1 MDSMHG
7 RRVNPRYG
15 LLWALISSLLVAS
28 CTTPVV
34 PTGEPVT
41 ITFACMDHQRDRY
54 EDLVKDFEKTN
65 PDVRVQIVS
74 ADEASGMQRQGGTV
88 TSSGD
93 EVERL
98 AAAADTF
105 VWFARLQP
113 TDWPYLLNLQ
123 PFVDDASSFPAD
135 DFYPGTLDDL
145 RWQHDLYGLPAE
157 VLPILIFYDKG
168 MFDEAAVAY
177 PEIGWTWDDFLE
189 AADRLTERE
198 EGEVSRYGFVDS
210 HFSNTVLA
218 MMHQYGVPLWDD
230 HVDPPRPL
238 FDRPEVADVLRH
250 YVDLALTYEVM
261 PTPEIGSNV
270 MASNLVNEGRAA
282 MWTDFAF
289 NYDYRAH
296 RTNLGVAP
304 FPEKVA
310 AAHPRNTYGF
320 FAGAGTA
327 HPDAAWRWL
336 TYLSENYQSLLDGSL
351 AGRRSVSEESS
362 WWRELDGDAKAVI
375 EYALT
380 NPSPPS
386 NPLNLPLTRAIATVI
401 EGQTSVDD
409 ALAMAQAQALELQAE
424 LTHATPAAPQP
435 VAPPGPTPGGT
446 QTTIRFAPPP
456 ASDAAVY
463 RQLAD
468 RFREIQSG
476 VQVEIT
482 SSYSSLE
489 ALAQDNDCF
498 GGTLPIDAA
507 EVRQHV
513 RSLQPLLGA
522 DTDFD
527 PADFYPV
534 MLEPL
539 RHDGELWGIPYE
551 ADTLMVYY
559 NRDRL
564 VESGVALPEP
574 GWIIDDFLDTALAL
588 SVDDGDLYGFTTRE
602 GAYGDLIF
610 VLERMGARLFDGS
623 AADGNAFPF
632 PTFDDPTVVSALA
645 RYADVAR
652 LASLSPATPPR
663 QIGWPDARMMGD
675 HPAGVRSEQVAM
687 WVDYFQDYAVSP
699 PLPFETSIA
708 PLPVASGSVGIQTTT
723 EFNVSAY
730 YISAHTAEPQAC
742 WEWLTFLSAQPE
754 VTQLLPARR
763 SIVESSSWQSRVSEE
778 DLAAYRAILGYDDT
792 RVFALR
798 WDIPWLGY
806 AYPWLDEAFQAVLT
820 GDGPERALAGAQ
832 HKAETYVRCLERE
845 GSFVDRDVLRACAG
859 EADPDYPAVGE

>member
-7 RRVNPRYG
+7 QRVNPWHG
-15 LLWALISSLLVAS
+15 LLWALVSSLLVA

-41 ITFACMDHQRDRY
+41 ITFACMDYQRDRY
-54 EDLVKDFEKTN
+54 EDLVKDFQKAN
-65 PDVRVQIVS
+65 PDVRIQIVS
-74 ADEASGMQRQGGTV
+74 ANEASGMQQQGSTV
-88 TSSGD
+88 TSSDD

-105 VWFARLQP
+105 VWFARLRS

-123 PFVDDASSFPAD
+123 PFVDDASPFPAD

-145 RWQHDLYGLPAE
+145 RWRHDLYGLPAE

-177 PEIGWTWDDFLE
+177 PETGWTWDDFLE

-261 PTPEIGSNV
+261 PIPEIGSNV
-270 MASNLVNEGRAA
+270 MAFNLVNEGRAA
-282 MWTDFAF
+282 MWTGFAF
-289 NYDYRAH
+289 DYDYHAH
-296 RTNLGVAP
+296 RTDVGVVS

-310 AAHPRNTYGF
+310 AAHPRATYGF
-320 FAGAGTA
+320 FGGAGTA

-336 TYLSENYQSLLDGSL
+336 TYLSENYQPLDGSL
-351 AGRRSVSEESS
+351 AGHRSVNEESS
-362 WWRELDGDAKAVI
+362 WWRKLNRDAKAVI
-375 EYALT
+375 EYVLA

-386 NPLNLPLTRAIATVI
+386 NSLNLPLLRAISTVI
-401 EGQTSVDD
+401 EGQVSVED
-409 ALAMAQAQALELQAE
+409 ALAMAQVQALELQAE

-435 VAPPGPTPGGT
+435 VAPPEPTPGGA
-446 QTTIRFAPPP
+446 QTVISFAPPP
-456 ASDAAVY
+456 AADAAVY
-463 RQLAD
+463 RELAD
-468 RFREIQSG
+468 RFREIRSD
-476 VQVEIT
+476 VRVEIT

-489 ALAQDNDCF
+489 TLAQGNDCL
-498 GGTLPIDAA
+498 GGMFPVYAA

-522 DTDFD
+522 DADFD
-527 PADFYPV
+527 LADFYPV

-539 RHDGELWGIPYE
+539 QYDGELWGIPYE
-551 ADTLMVYY
+551 ADALMIYY

-574 GWIIDDFLDTALAL
+574 GWTIDDFLDTALSL
-588 SVDDGDLYGFTTRE
+588 SVGNSDLYGFTTRE

-610 VLERMGARLFDGS
+610 VLERMGARLFDDS
-623 AADGNAFPF
+623 AANGNALPS

-652 LASLSPATPPR
+652 LGSLSLATPSR

-675 HPAGVRSEQVAM
+675 HPAGVRSGQVTM
-687 WVDYFQDYAVSP
+687 WVDYFQDYAISP
-699 PLPFETSIA
+699 PLPFEAGVA
-708 PLPVASGSVGIQTTT
+708 PLPVTSGSAGIQTTT

-730 YISAHTAEPQAC
+730 YISAHTAEPQVC
-742 WEWLTFLSAQPE
+742 WEWLIFLSAQPG
-754 VTQLLPARR
+754 VAQLLPARR
-763 SIVESSSWQSRVSEE
+763 SIVESSSWQSRIGEA
-778 DLAAYRAILGYDDT
+778 DLPAYRAILGYDNT

-806 AYPWLDEAFQAVLT
+806 AYPWLDEAFQAVLA
-820 GDGPERALAGAQ
+820 GDGSERALAGAQ
-832 HKAETYVRCLERE
+832 HKAEAYVQCLERE
-845 GSFVDRDVLRACAG
+845 GSFVDRDVLKACAG
-859 EADPDYPAVGE
+859 EVDPDYPAVGE